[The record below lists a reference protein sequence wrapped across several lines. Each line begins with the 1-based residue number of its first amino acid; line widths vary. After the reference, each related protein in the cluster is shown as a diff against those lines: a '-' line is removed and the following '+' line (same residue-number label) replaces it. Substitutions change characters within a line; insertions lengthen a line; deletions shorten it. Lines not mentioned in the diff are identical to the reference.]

1 MAKQPTQKQENTKG
15 AKGSFS
21 AGASP
26 MSAAAKQAAVSV
38 STGGG
43 GGDGGGFLSR
53 IFGGGNNDL
62 SQRDWARGPG
72 GASMDV
78 ITKPYVGGK
87 TSPNYGQVNLGMA
100 APGTPGLT
108 DKLALSA
115 AAQAAASQPQGIMG
129 VLGNLMPGAM
139 AGRAI
144 TGFMK
149 HMRPR
154 SEFAPRYGVDGQ
166 LTNYGQLLADRQAAS
181 MAQMAEQSRL
191 ENDPSYG
198 PSSNDLTPPAI
209 DPTQIPGER
218 PPWWPSYLPWPPVP
232 NASDPAAPATPAT
245 PAAPAAPSVGTQP
258 TGSLPAPT
266 PYGTSYSS
274 LQNAISGARN
284 PLTMGIGGMLRRP

>member
-1 MAKQPTQKQENTKG
+1 MAKQPTQKQANTKG

-21 AGASP
+21 AGATP
-26 MSAAAKQAAVSV
+26 KSASDKQVVA
-38 STGGG
+38 TGGG

-72 GASMDV
+72 DASMDV

-100 APGTPGLT
+100 AAGTPGLT
-108 DKLALSA
+108 DKLALNQAAMA
-115 AAQAAASQPQGIMG
+115 AAQEPQGIMG

-139 AGRAI
+139 LGRAL
-144 TGFMK
+144 TGFRK
-149 HMRPR
+149 VARPA
-154 SEFAPRYGVDGQ
+154 SAFAPRYGVDGQ
-166 LTNYGQLLADRQAAS
+166 LTDYGRQLEAQQARV
-181 MAQMAEQSRL
+181 MQEMIDQSRL
-191 ENDPSYG
+191 DTG
-198 PSSNDLTPPAI
+198 PNGPVPEIPEAGTQPTIA

-218 PPWWPSYLPWPPVP
+218 PPWWPSYLPWPPAPNVSVP
-232 NASDPAAPATPAT
+232 SAAT
-245 PAAPAAPSVGTQP
+245 PAAPVAPAMGTQP